1 MTTELPDVNVL
12 VALLQ
17 PSHVGHEMA
26 MQWFESVESYAT
38 TPVTELGFVR
48 LALNPRVMGQQISL
62 EVARASLQSLRA
74 DSRARFVEDRTSL
87 AEPGIDL
94 RGLSGHRQVTDLHLV
109 NLVVHHQILLTT
121 FDRAIHAA
129 LMPTDRS
136 HVRLL
141 G

>member
-48 LALNPRVMGQQISL
+48 LALNPESTFVDCPAI
-62 EVARASLQSLRA
+62 AR
-74 DSRARFVEDRTSL
+74 
-87 AEPGIDL
+87 
-94 RGLSGHRQVTDLHLV
+94 
-109 NLVVHHQILLTT
+109 
-121 FDRAIHAA
+121 
-129 LMPTDRS
+129 
-136 HVRLL
+136 
-141 G
+141 